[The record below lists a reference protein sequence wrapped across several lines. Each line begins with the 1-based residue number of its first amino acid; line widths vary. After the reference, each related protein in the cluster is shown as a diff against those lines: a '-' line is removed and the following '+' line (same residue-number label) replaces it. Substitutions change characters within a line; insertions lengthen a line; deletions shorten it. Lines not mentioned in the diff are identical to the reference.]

1 MLKIIYYSRG
11 TLIPAL
17 FCAEKHCRP
26 ASTPEQTL
34 RRVQQ
39 WLADHG
45 GDVGSAALLPY
56 GNGGEGVSLYVMTA
70 SAPPGLVERTLS
82 NLFRLLGRGDA
93 DPFILVSSLPL
104 SRSGSAARQTGLVL
118 SPKKL
123 RALWP
128 EIEAAVQQARLQIAL
143 LEKLNS

>member
-11 TLIPAL
+11 SLIPAL

-45 GDVGSAALLPY
+45 GDAGPVTLLPY
-56 GNGGEGVSLYVMTA
+56 ENEGESTSIYIMTA

-82 NLFRLLGRGDA
+82 NLFRLLDRGDP
-93 DPFILVSSLPL
+93 DSFILVSSLPF
-104 SRSGSAARQTGLVL
+104 SRSSAARQAGLIL